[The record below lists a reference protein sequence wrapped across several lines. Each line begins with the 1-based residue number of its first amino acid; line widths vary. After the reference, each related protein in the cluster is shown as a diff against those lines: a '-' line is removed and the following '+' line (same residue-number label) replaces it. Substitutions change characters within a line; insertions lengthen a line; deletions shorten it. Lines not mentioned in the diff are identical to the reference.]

1 MFGVM
6 TVLPQ
11 GDGGVRIA
19 NGYVP
24 SGRSLSHPET
34 HVRFVLPA
42 AQLRRF
48 VDSVAVL
55 LPTIDT
61 DSIRHSLPDREY
73 APDAPMIGTPTGLG
87 LNMWLST
94 TGWIRAGFNCGRPGQ
109 GQIYFFQAGPHHF
122 ADFRRAVQAAVDRV
136 RLQPRLA
143 PRGGRPFV
151 THELSCEVAPQPPVQ
166 QATLSRSTGQA
177 RSREVLARFVVDT
190 FGLVEPRSIE
200 FMAGIDSMS
209 RRVVAEA
216 LGGWKFQPAAAGLSL
231 VRVQRY
237 VSVMLRPP
245 DADAVVLAA
254 GPDSASQTLVA
265 SRTIFF
271 RSGPE
276 PEPPPLNTTT
286 EAWPRAIAAMRPYV
300 DRARASWPSA
310 RARFGGFPLG
320 HRLVVTARL
329 TDILGRMEHVTIQVD
344 SVRAT
349 LIHGR
354 IQSEVGSVIGW
365 RRGDLFSLDETD
377 LIDWMIVGPTGPVE
391 GDVVGRW
398 FRARPPALPA
408 LPALPP
414 STPPASRSQ
423 AEAGASPTI
432 RPVWRDSVRYG
443 GGPSV
448 GAPLSDYTGQS
459 PPARWCLEAT
469 RGAPGDFGNSGQSWI
484 NISRSWLRQVLS
496 DTTSHGD
503 GWRKVLGGAPR
514 LEASDS
520 IVQVFHEAECREI
533 AGILNRDLLGWVVGA
548 PPVVVLRVRD
558 YLIAFPSNAR
568 MGEFGMAVGMDS
580 RRVIRGV
587 AAW

>member
-1 MFGVM
+1 
-6 TVLPQ
+6 
-11 GDGGVRIA
+11 
-19 NGYVP
+19 
-24 SGRSLSHPET
+24 
-34 HVRFVLPA
+34 
-42 AQLRRF
+42 

-61 DSIRHSLPDREY
+61 DSMRHSLPDREY

-122 ADFRRAVQAAVDRV
+122 TDFQRAVQAAVDRV
-136 RLQPRLA
+136 GLQPRLA

-151 THELSCEVAPQPPVQ
+151 THELSCEVVPQPPVQ

-216 LGGWKFQPAAAGLSL
+216 LGGWRFQPAAAGLSL

-254 GPDSASQTLVA
+254 GPDPASQTLVA

-276 PEPPPLNTTT
+276 PEPPPLVTSS
-286 EAWPRAIAAMRPYV
+286 EAWPRAIAAMQPYV

-310 RARFGGFPLG
+310 RARFGSFPLG

-344 SVRAT
+344 SVRDPV
-349 LIHGR
+349 IHGR

-365 RRGDLFSLDETD
+365 RRGDLLSLDETD
-377 LIDWMIVGPTGPVE
+377 LIDWMIVGPTGTVD

-398 FRARPPALPA
+398 FRARPPALPV
-408 LPALPP
+408 LPGLPP
-414 STPPASRSQ
+414 SNPPTPRRQ
-423 AEAGASPTI
+423 AESGATMHRAALMWSAPAIINPGQGPAQTAAVAVN
-432 RPVWRDSVRYG
+432 RDGVVGVSWYDGRGDPRGYRRDSRCQHVYFAASLDGGRTFLPDVR
-443 GGPSV
+443 
-448 GAPLSDYTGQS
+448 
-459 PPARWCLEAT
+459 
-469 RGAPGDFGNSGQSWI
+469 
-484 NISRSWLRQVLS
+484 ISSAENCS
-496 DTTSHGD
+496 DTPANGEAGRRWKAGGEYHGLAATAD
-503 GWRKVLGGAPR
+503 GR
-514 LEASDS
+514 
-520 IVQVFHEAECREI
+520 FH
-533 AGILNRDLLGWVVGA
+533 LLWA
-548 PPVVVLRVRD
+548 
-558 YLIAFPSNAR
+558 
-568 MGEFGMAVGMDS
+568 DS
-580 RRVIRGV
+580 RDGIYQLRTASVRVDGITGR
-587 AAW
+587 